1 MSYGHM
7 SPARV
12 LAFKEP
18 AESTTLAHAVFDV
31 PSVVNEPTAVLDQ
44 VRDGVEVARL
54 VPVMEALGTNQQE
67 IAELLGTS
75 AKTVAR
81 LRKSGGKLD
90 LRASDRTARLVRVF
104 DRAAGVLGDAG
115 RARAWLG
122 EPNDALG
129 GSAPLKWLDTDAGTV
144 EVMNLLGR
152 IEHGIFS

>member
-1 MSYGHM
+1 MPYGHS
-7 SPARV
+7 SPRI
-12 LAFKEP
+12 LSFHDN
-18 AESTTLAHAVFDV
+18 AERGTLARAVFDV
-31 PSVVNEPTAVLDQ
+31 RSVGTETTRVLDQ
-44 VRDGVEVARL
+44 VREGVEVSRL

-104 DRAAGVLGDAG
+104 DRAVVVLGDAG
-115 RARAWLG
+115 RARTWLG
-122 EPNDALG
+122 AANQGLG
-129 GSAPLKWLDTDAGTV
+129 GSAPLRWLDTDAGTV
-144 EVMNLLGR
+144 EVLNLLGR